1 MTHNHYCLLIAK
13 GNLKPLR
20 EKFYEQGG
28 FYNGI
33 GYAFPAKNE
42 EFLQQILSALPEAK
56 ILKLPI
62 GIGQTFDSMR
72 QSHKAAFFWEKFH
85 EINMKILGFN
95 FSGEFS
101 EEGIKSSNISE
112 ATKKTLLD
120 LLQERESLK
129 KAAEWAEG
137 IEKALSMP
145 KPISRGVQFLSEKE
159 VNFLLA
165 DASET
170 PRLINYLDG
179 GHPKPYIRKGI
190 VGMLVGAGGAGK
202 THALAQLAISIATG
216 TNWLGKFPIE
226 QPGFVFMGLGEN
238 AEEDIHRLL
247 RKIVKGLSKQ
257 DHGHTFFEKDPF
269 LEASKRLAAM
279 SVTGSD
285 ATFIHQGS
293 PTAFFETLLSQL
305 KAKQP
310 DEGWS
315 CIILDPISRFLG
327 ADAETDNASATRFIS
342 LLERITMELK
352 GNPTVLFGH
361 HMNKSGIG
369 SKNTDQA
376 AARGSSALTD
386 GVRWQANLERVKKE
400 EDVDS
405 PSDLNQVVLR
415 TVKSNFTVILPEQR
429 LQKDETGC
437 LRAIEEPKDIFI
449 KEQKGRSR

>member
-1 MTHNHYCLLIAK
+1 
-13 GNLKPLR
+13 
-20 EKFYEQGG
+20 
-28 FYNGI
+28 
-33 GYAFPAKNE
+33 
-42 EFLQQILSALPEAK
+42 
-56 ILKLPI
+56 
-62 GIGQTFDSMR
+62 
-72 QSHKAAFFWEKFH
+72 
-85 EINMKILGFN
+85 
-95 FSGEFS
+95 
-101 EEGIKSSNISE
+101 
-112 ATKKTLLD
+112 
-120 LLQERESLK
+120 
-129 KAAEWAEG
+129 
-137 IEKALSMP
+137 
-145 KPISRGVQFLSEKE
+145 
-159 VNFLLA
+159 
-165 DASET
+165 
-170 PRLINYLDG
+170 
-179 GHPKPYIRKGI
+179 
-190 VGMLVGAGGAGK
+190 
-202 THALAQLAISIATG
+202 
-216 TNWLGKFPIE
+216 
-226 QPGFVFMGLGEN
+226 
-238 AEEDIHRLL
+238 
-247 RKIVKGLSKQ
+247 
-257 DHGHTFFEKDPF
+257 
-269 LEASKRLAAM
+269 M

-310 DEGWS
+310 DQGWS